1 MVLWSEQ
8 YLTDWLV
15 HLIDKYGDRFGRG
28 PPMLQLFGDLVDQ
41 AFLIQLAIDRDEPI
55 RHDEICWP
63 SSPDEVI

>member
-1 MVLWSEQ
+1 MITFSEA
-8 YLTDWLV
+8 YLTDRLSG
-15 HLIDKYGDRFGRG
+15 LIDEYADRFGRG

>member
-1 MVLWSEQ
+1 
-8 YLTDWLV
+8 
-15 HLIDKYGDRFGRG
+15 
-28 PPMLQLFGDLVDQ
+28 MLQLFGDLVDQ